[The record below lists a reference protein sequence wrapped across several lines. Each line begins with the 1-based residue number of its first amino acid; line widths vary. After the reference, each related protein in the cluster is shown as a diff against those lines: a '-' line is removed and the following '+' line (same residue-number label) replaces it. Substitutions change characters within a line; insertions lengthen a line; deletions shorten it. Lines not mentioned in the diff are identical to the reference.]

1 MHTVIGCVLIL
12 GFGQRPLFDLFDPM
26 SYILSMQQYTRNI
39 PTTNNSA
46 NATASNTNKS
56 SSTGFSLFG
65 SASSTTTSTTKTGN
79 NTPNTNT
86 MSVELTKR
94 YEKFLISAN
103 KQYILHKLFFN
114 MLSNKIH
121 KMPEK
126 LTISVSGPSKISG
139 SGHQEKVSGHGVL
152 LYKPPKEV

>member
-26 SYILSMQQYTRNI
+26 SYVLSMQQYTRHI
-39 PTTNNSA
+39 PSNTNNTSA
-46 NATASNTNKS
+46 NTTASNTSTNKS

-65 SASSTTTSTTKTGN
+65 STTTNNNNNKTGN
-79 NTPNTNT
+79 NTPNTTNT
-86 MSVELTKR
+86 ISVELNKR
-94 YEKFLISAN
+94 YDKFLISAN
-103 KQYILHKLFFN
+103 KQYILHKLLFN

-126 LTISVSGPSKISG
+126 LTISG
-139 SGHQEKVSGHGVL
+139 SGHQEKVSDHGVL